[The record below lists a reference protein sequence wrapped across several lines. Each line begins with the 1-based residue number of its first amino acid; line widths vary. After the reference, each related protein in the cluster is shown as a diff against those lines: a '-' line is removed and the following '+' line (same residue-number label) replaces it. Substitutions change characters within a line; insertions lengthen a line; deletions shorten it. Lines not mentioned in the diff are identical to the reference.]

1 MKLNEKIN
9 KLLDNEVSEVEGWNF
24 VEGHNRL
31 VINDS
36 CIRKM
41 GRIKNRLDN
50 NKMLLNINSIL
61 TRDAHNNQWV
71 IIING

>member
-41 GRIKNRLDN
+41 GRIV
-50 NKMLLNINSIL
+50 SSS
-61 TRDAHNNQWV
+61 
-71 IIING
+71 